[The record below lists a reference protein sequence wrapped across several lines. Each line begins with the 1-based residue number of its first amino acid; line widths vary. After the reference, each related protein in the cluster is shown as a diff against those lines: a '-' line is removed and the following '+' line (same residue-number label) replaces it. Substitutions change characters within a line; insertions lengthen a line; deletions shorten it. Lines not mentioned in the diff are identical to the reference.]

1 MTNDSNNDDKNYEKV
16 NTNDCNTENNTSVA
30 NADQWSSR
38 ISTIQC
44 SRALSGGQKGFDVI
58 ISNYHDGSR
67 RKRTCLCEHQT

>member
-44 SRALSGGQKGFDVI
+44 SRALSGG
-58 ISNYHDGSR
+58 R
-67 RKRTCLCEHQT
+67 